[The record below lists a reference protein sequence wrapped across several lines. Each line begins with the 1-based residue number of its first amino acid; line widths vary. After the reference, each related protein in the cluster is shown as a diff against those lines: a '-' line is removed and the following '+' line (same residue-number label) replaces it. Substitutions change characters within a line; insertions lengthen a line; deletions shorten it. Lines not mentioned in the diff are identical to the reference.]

1 MLENLNEI
9 WLLTALVYAVVESLE
24 KFGVSRKYAHLLA
37 IPIGISISL
46 LEFSTS
52 NILNKIFYGVIIGIL
67 SVGTCDTA
75 CNVVDTFKDKA
86 HERK

>member
-9 WLLTALVYAVVESLE
+9 RLLTALVYAVVESLE

-46 LEFSTS
+46 IEFSTS
-52 NILNKIFYGVIIGIL
+52 NISNKIFYGIIIGVL
-67 SVGTCDTA
+67 SVGTCDTS
-75 CNVVDTFKDKA
+75 CNIVAIFKDKSN
-86 HERK
+86 KS

>member
-9 WLLTALVYAVVESLE
+9 GLLTALVYAVVESLE

-37 IPIGISISL
+37 IGISISL

-75 CNVVDTFKDKA
+75 CNVVDTFKAKVN
-86 HERK
+86 KS